1 MNATLRLFLLGTI
14 AVMILLPG
22 CTTTETMDNDTFR
35 AVVDEIFVKYRAAN
49 LSKDADA
56 YLSLWVDNPIKV
68 KPKKPPIIGRTA
80 LGEMKRGSFSKWNI
94 LSYEINVEE
103 VQVDRKMGFARGT
116 GKSTMVPV
124 GGGDSV
130 VSEAKFLTIFK
141 RQPDGSWKIYCDVV
155 N

>member
-1 MNATLRLFLLGTI
+1 MNASLRPFLLGTI
-14 AVMILLPG
+14 AVMILLSG
-22 CTTTETMDNDTFR
+22 CVTTETVDNDSFR

-49 LSKDADA
+49 LNKDVNA

-68 KPKKPPIIGRTA
+68 KLKQPPIIGKSA
-80 LGEMKRGSFSKWNI
+80 HGEMKSGSFSKWNI
-94 LSYEINVEE
+94 LSYEIKVEE
-103 VQVDRKMGFARGT
+103 VQVDRTMGFARGT
-116 GKSTMVPV
+116 GKSTVVPV